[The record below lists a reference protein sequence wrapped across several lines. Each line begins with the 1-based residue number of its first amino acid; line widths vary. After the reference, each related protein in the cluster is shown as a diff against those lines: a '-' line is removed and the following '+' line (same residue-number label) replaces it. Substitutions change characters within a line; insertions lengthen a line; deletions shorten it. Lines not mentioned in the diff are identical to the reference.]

1 MSMMKIGCPWRVVK
15 LLVFFQLYDS
25 IFCNTFV
32 FSTIMEWTVPQLQGY
47 GNLLNT
53 FTPSVVAIDL
63 FTDTTAILNLL
74 NLRSIMGCPGGNR
87 SVFTRSFRANRELHW
102 IFLGKKAII
111 ITSKRGTTI
120 FFCHYNFFLGKLK
133 EKLARKARVN
143 TEWVYRIV
151 LMPPWHPIILLK
163 SNEFNMAAV
172 SVKRFICQHCLK
184 CKHCKFNTYP
194 PLIWI
199 MFTSSLVETPF
210 RQLLFLVPLKL

>member
-74 NLRSIMGCPGGNR
+74 NLRSIMGCPGGTR

-111 ITSKRGTTI
+111 ITSKHGTTI
-120 FFCHYNFFLGKLK
+120 FFCHYNLFVGKRK

-143 TEWVYRIV
+143 TERVYRIV
-151 LMPPWHPIILLK
+151 LMPPGHPIILLK
-163 SNEFNMAAV
+163 ANESNMAPV
-172 SVKRFICQHCLK
+172 
-184 CKHCKFNTYP
+184 
-194 PLIWI
+194 
-199 MFTSSLVETPF
+199 
-210 RQLLFLVPLKL
+210 